1 MPIINRKSEKLMNH
15 QAQKSHQIG
24 DFLVTVL
31 SDGEMNVS
39 LALLAGIDEKS
50 AEKIQTDAGIIN
62 ADQIDINCYLI
73 QGNGHT
79 ILVDSGTGGL
89 NHAGGL
95 LLRNLAQLGVAPC
108 DIDTILITHAHPDHI
123 GGLLDNEGKP
133 VYENAK
139 LYLHTLEVE
148 YWQNDYAFAQATERG
163 KRNFDLMRHTLN
175 AYAQSLHLFDGHES
189 IAGIHPILLAGH
201 TPGHTG
207 FQIGAGESSLLI
219 WGDIVHFP
227 YIQLDNPNVS
237 IAFDYDPDQAKI
249 TRKKLLKQVAE
260 QKQLIAGMH
269 IGKSGFAYI
278 HSMEQ
283 KDRYEISYLNEPH

>member
-1 MPIINRKSEKLMNH
+1 MNH
-15 QAQKSHQIG
+15 PVSKSDLFQSHQVG

-39 LALLAGIDEKS
+39 LTLLAGIDEKS
-50 AEKIQTDAGIIN
+50 AKKIQMDAGIIN
-62 ADQIDINCYLI
+62 TNQIDINCYLI

-95 LLRNLAQLGVAPC
+95 LLRNLAQLGIASN

-123 GGLLDNEGKP
+123 GGLLDCEGKP
-133 VYENAK
+133 IYQNAR

-148 YWQNDYAFAQATERG
+148 YWLNDQMMQQVTERG
-163 KRNFDLMRHTLN
+163 KRNFALVQQTLN
-175 AYAQSLHLFDGHES
+175 AYAKCLNLFNDIE
-189 IAGIHPILLAGH
+189 ILPGIFPVLLPGH

-207 FQIGAGESSLLI
+207 FQIGGSKSSVLI

-227 YIQLDNPNVS
+227 YIQLADPNIS
-237 IAFDYDPDQAKI
+237 IGFDYDPDQAKV
-249 TRKKLLKQVAE
+249 TRKNLLNQVV
-260 QKQLIAGMH
+260 KGNQLIAGMH
-269 IGKSGFAYI
+269 IGKLGFAHI
-278 HSMEQ
+278 HAVEQ
-283 KDRYEISYLNEPH
+283 NRRYEILYLDDPELT